1 MKVRYLI
8 KFSKEDSIKFISHL
22 DLMRTIQKIIRRAD
36 LPVEYSKGFNP
47 HMSLSLAQPLS
58 VGMSSKGEYMDLVL
72 VEDLNEE
79 FIKEKIN
86 ENAPMTIRIIEVS
99 KVIQFTEKKV
109 PPSMALIDRANYSVK
124 LPVGDGCAAEKSL
137 TALLEKSS
145 WVTIKK
151 SKKGEREIDIRPLIK
166 DIKYWLKDD
175 YLIMNCTLACGSRE
189 HLSPELLSTYIKSNC
204 EGFDVERFTYMERNE
219 MYAEKNGAFV
229 PLYKYV

>member
-1 MKVRYLI
+1 
-8 KFSKEDSIKFISHL
+8 
-22 DLMRTIQKIIRRAD
+22 MRTIQKIIRRAD

-99 KVIQFTEKKV
+99 KVIQITEKKV

-124 LPVGDGCAAEKSL
+124 LPVEDGCAAEKSL

>member
-1 MKVRYLI
+1 MRYLI

-99 KVIQFTEKKV
+99 KVIQITEKKV

-124 LPVGDGCAAEKSL
+124 LPVEDGCAAEKSL

>member
-1 MKVRYLI
+1 
-8 KFSKEDSIKFISHL
+8 
-22 DLMRTIQKIIRRAD
+22 MRTIQKIIRRAD

-124 LPVGDGCAAEKSL
+124 LPVEDGCAAEKSL

-204 EGFDVERFTYMERNE
+204 EGFDAERFTYMERNE

>member
-22 DLMRTIQKIIRRAD
+22 DLMRTIQKIIRRAE

-79 FIKEKIN
+79 FIKEKLN
-86 ENAPMTIRIIEVS
+86 ESAPTTIRIIEVS
-99 KVIQFTEKKV
+99 KVIQLTEKKV
-109 PPSMALIDRANYSVK
+109 PPSMALIDMANYSLK
-124 LPVGDGCAAEKSL
+124 LPIKDGCMAEKSL
-137 TALLEKSS
+137 TSLLEKSS

-175 YLIMNCTLACGSRE
+175 YLVINCTLACGSRE
-189 HLSPELLSTYIKSNC
+189 HLSPDLLSTYIKSNC
-204 EGFDVERFTYMERNE
+204 EGFDTERFTYMERNE
-219 MYAEKNGAFV
+219 MYAQKNGAFV

>member
-1 MKVRYLI
+1 M
-8 KFSKEDSIKFISHL
+8 
-22 DLMRTIQKIIRRAD
+22 
-36 LPVEYSKGFNP
+36 EYSKGFNP

-124 LPVGDGCAAEKSL
+124 LPVEDGCAAEKSL

>member
-1 MKVRYLI
+1 MRYLI

-124 LPVGDGCAAEKSL
+124 LPVEDGCAAEKSL

>member
-1 MKVRYLI
+1 
-8 KFSKEDSIKFISHL
+8 
-22 DLMRTIQKIIRRAD
+22 MRTIQKIIRRAD

-124 LPVGDGCAAEKSL
+124 LPVEDGCAAEKSL

-175 YLIMNCTLACGSRE
+175 YLIMNCTLDCGSRE

-204 EGFDVERFTYMERNE
+204 EGFDAERFTYMERNE

>member
-1 MKVRYLI
+1 
-8 KFSKEDSIKFISHL
+8 
-22 DLMRTIQKIIRRAD
+22 MRTIQKIIRRAD

-124 LPVGDGCAAEKSL
+124 LPVEDGCAAEKSL

>member
-1 MKVRYLI
+1 MRYLI

-124 LPVGDGCAAEKSL
+124 LPVEDGCAAEKSL

-204 EGFDVERFTYMERNE
+204 EGFDAERFTYMERNE

>member
-1 MKVRYLI
+1 
-8 KFSKEDSIKFISHL
+8 
-22 DLMRTIQKIIRRAD
+22 MRTIQKIIRRAD

-99 KVIQFTEKKV
+99 KVIQITEKKV

-124 LPVGDGCAAEKSL
+124 LPVEDGCAAEKSL

-204 EGFDVERFTYMERNE
+204 EGFDAERFTYMERNE

>member
-58 VGMSSKGEYMDLVL
+58 VGLSSKGECMDLVL
-72 VEDLNEE
+72 VEELNEE
-79 FIKEKIN
+79 FIKKKLN
-86 ENAPMTIRIIEVS
+86 ESAPMTIRIIEVT
-99 KVIQFTEKKV
+99 KVIQLTEKKV
-109 PPSMALIDRANYSVK
+109 PPSMAIIDRANYSMK
-124 LPVGDGCAAEKSL
+124 LPVEDGKAAEKAL
-137 TALLEKSS
+137 TALLEKPS

-166 DIKYWLKDD
+166 EIKYWLKDD
-175 YLIMNCTLACGSRE
+175 YLVMNCTLACGSRE
-189 HLSPELLSTYIKSNC
+189 HLSPDLLSTYIKNNC
-204 EGFDVERFTYMERNE
+204 EGFNGERFTYIERNE
-219 MYAEKNGAFV
+219 LYADKNGNFV
-229 PLYKYV
+229 PLYKYI

>member
-72 VEDLNEE
+72 VEELNEE
-79 FIKEKIN
+79 FIKEKLN
-86 ENAPMTIRIIEVS
+86 ESAPMTIRIIEVT
-99 KVIQFTEKKV
+99 KVIQLTEKKV
-109 PPSMALIDRANYSVK
+109 PPSMALIDRANYSLK
-124 LPVGDGCAAEKSL
+124 LPVEDGCIAEKSL
-137 TALLEKSS
+137 EALLENSS

-166 DIKYWLKDD
+166 DIKYWLKDE
-175 YLIMNCTLACGSRE
+175 YLVINCTLACGSRE
-189 HLSPELLSTYIKSNC
+189 HLSPDLLSTYIKSNC
-204 EGFDVERFTYMERNE
+204 EGFDTERFTYMERNE